1 MDTRIRKSFLTGNL
15 IVGRKLA
22 VFSILVEELK
32 RERGK
37 KKERERKCIYI
48 DIHIYIY
55 IFFSTEETKLF
66 LRKLSFCP

>member
-1 MDTRIRKSFLTGNL
+1 LDTRIRKSFLTGNL

-37 KKERERKCIYI
+37 KKERE
-48 DIHIYIY
+48 
-55 IFFSTEETKLF
+55 
-66 LRKLSFCP
+66 

>member
-1 MDTRIRKSFLTGNL
+1 LDTRIRKSFLTGNL

-37 KKERERKCIYI
+37 KKKRGKENVSI
-48 DIHIYIY
+48 
-55 IFFSTEETKLF
+55 
-66 LRKLSFCP
+66 